1 MKFCAVFSKNRKHV
15 VFFALKSQVEL
26 TWLFFALMSCK
37 IAILAFDATPL
48 SWLLRYL
55 VFAFFDFADD
65 QKDDNHNQDNT
76 NQG

>member
-1 MKFCAVFSKNRKHV
+1 MKFCAVLGKNRGYV
-15 VFFALKSQVEL
+15 VFFCIKKPSQIDL
-26 TWLFFALMSCK
+26 AFFVLISCK

-65 QKDDNHNQDNT
+65 QKDDYHNQDNA